1 MTGKRWLE
9 SKEQPKPTTEIF
21 PQVPKSPEPVFMDQ
35 KPLIPNKNPTH
46 ANNSLSIKKTT
57 AKSPEKLISKI
68 SPKTPEKFLLNNSNK
83 KSDQLK
89 TNQPLPL
96 IANQE
101 QKPTESKVILLVKIN
116 QLEKQLKQTATER
129 DNLKQ
134 LVQQEKQR
142 ADNYQQQLKIIV
154 RTLKQ

>member
-1 MTGKRWLE
+1 MLTNE
-9 SKEQPKPTTEIF
+9 ISTKE
-21 PQVPKSPEPVFMDQ
+21 
-35 KPLIPNKNPTH
+35 
-46 ANNSLSIKKTT
+46 
-57 AKSPEKLISKI
+57 
-68 SPKTPEKFLLNNSNK
+68 PEKFLLNSVGK

-101 QKPTESKVILLVKIN
+101 QKSTESKVILLAKIN
-116 QLEKQLKQTATER
+116 QLEKQLKQTTTER

-142 ADNYQQQLKIIV
+142 ADQAEQQLRVVIKS
-154 RTLKQ
+154 LYQ